1 MLQLL
6 SYLVFIISVAF
17 AAGGIVLA
25 SRLRSRYR
33 LEAFSALLY
42 FQAFVYAFGFYGIWG
57 QVLIRSFLAPYIS
70 EGLPEKITAFS
81 VVMGLPFL
89 VFAWLMLVQFSVLIT
104 GRKKSNWFILTF
116 LVFNFAVIFVV
127 GYIVTRSGKTDTLS
141 LVRYYFIMMNSL
153 YLIIAAGLT
162 ARPLKVKNMIKDRDI
177 KIIAPL
183 LILIM
188 ITQSVPLIFYS
199 SQLWLALIF
208 IFLFHAGYA
217 FLPLW
222 FSYGTILPEH
232 SAEPASDLSFEGFCS
247 KFEISPRETDIIREI
262 CNGLSNREISEKL
275 FISLQTVKDHTHR
288 IYIKTN
294 VRSRVQLINLV
305 RELRES

>member
-6 SYLVFIISVAF
+6 SYLAFIISVAF
-17 AAGGIVLA
+17 AAGGIVLS
-25 SRLRSRYR
+25 SRLHSRYR
-33 LEAFSALLY
+33 SEAFSALLY

-57 QVLIRSFLAPYIS
+57 QVLIRSFLAPYIA

-89 VFAWLMLVQFSVLIT
+89 VFAWLMLVQFSVLIS
-104 GRKKSNWFILTF
+104 GRKKSSWFILTF
-116 LVFNFAVIFVV
+116 LLFNFAVIFIA
-127 GYIVTRSGKTDTLS
+127 GYFVTRSGETDTLS
-141 LVRYYFIMMNSL
+141 LVRYYFILMNSL
-153 YLIIAAGLT
+153 CLVVAAGLT
-162 ARPLKVKNMIKDRDI
+162 ASPVKGKSMIQDREI

-188 ITQSVPLIFYS
+188 LMQSGPLIFYS
-199 SQLWLALIF
+199 GQLWLALIF

-222 FSYGTILPEH
+222 FTYGTLLPEPYG
-232 SAEPASDLSFEGFCS
+232 EPANDLSFEGFIR

-262 CNGLSNREISEKL
+262 CNGLSNKEISDKL